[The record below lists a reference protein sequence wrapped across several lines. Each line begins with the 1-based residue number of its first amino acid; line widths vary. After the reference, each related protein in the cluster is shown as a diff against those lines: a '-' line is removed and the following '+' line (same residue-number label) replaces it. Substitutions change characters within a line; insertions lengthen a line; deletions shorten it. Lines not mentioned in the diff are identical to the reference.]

1 MKFLGIDQ
9 SYNSCGIILVD
20 DNQPPGDE
28 TTFIAKRVA
37 LGEDIFE
44 KSWELSQQIVH
55 IVKQYKPE
63 HIAIEGLAFGMR
75 GSATRDLAGLQFSI
89 INNLRYQSKYK
100 GSIDIISPLTLK
112 KFATGSGKAKKED
125 MVAALPEPIR
135 TEFTDLGFKK
145 TTGMGDL
152 ADAFWLAKYIQH
164 KYKH

>member
-9 SYNSCGIILVD
+9 SYNSCGLIFI
-20 DNQPPGDE
+20 DNDKV
-28 TTFIAKRVA
+28 TLISKRVA

-44 KSWELSQQIVH
+44 KCWNLSQQVLN
-55 IVKQYKPE
+55 IVKQFKPD
-63 HIAIEGLAFGMR
+63 HVAIEGLAFGMR
-75 GSATRDLAGLQFSI
+75 GSATRDLAGLQFGI
-89 INNLRYQSKYK
+89 VNTLRFQAKYK

-125 MVAALPEPIR
+125 MVASLPEAVR
-135 TEFTDLGFKK
+135 TEFIDLGFKK

-164 KYKH
+164 KYDH